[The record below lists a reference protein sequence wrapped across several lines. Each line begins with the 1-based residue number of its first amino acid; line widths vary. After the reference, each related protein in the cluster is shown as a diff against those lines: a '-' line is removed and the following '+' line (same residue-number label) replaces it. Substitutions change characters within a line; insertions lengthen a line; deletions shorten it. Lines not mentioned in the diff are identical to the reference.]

1 MESGSIKLVYL
12 YVCENE
18 LFEKIEI
25 NFTDDYVIKFE
36 DETKSEISIEKKIN
50 SKKCVKEM
58 YSQYIQSMSAL
69 VGINGTGKTTLLN
82 CMGMQDIEPNIYYEN
97 ITYFMLYEDDGR
109 WYLEVKEGE
118 QEFEFIEERDGRYT
132 ERHWQ
137 RVMYDEKK
145 KKFIWCGDRA
155 WDGIFADIRE
165 EYSKVKILYYRD
177 KSAEQTG
184 WTRTCGIEVEEVKDF
199 YGPHSTVE
207 RINIKNEIHDIY
219 YFMTHKSEI
228 IQNVLKRRRDVGG
241 ELLLNT
247 GEHFPIQW
255 EVYDENDCG
264 KTFIIQMLFNLCTKE
279 HKGGEGED
287 FERVKKTFNREN
299 DYELPRIQ
307 EYETL
312 KRDLINIY
320 SRNYPYNRDELC
332 KLVEFLE
339 RIDKR
344 YYQKRDKIYVRR
356 GEIANEV
363 LRFYLSDQYDPEF
376 YKMLE
381 CMSKFND
388 ELISYQLFSYQY
400 DFMSAGEAKCI
411 DIFSGVY
418 QSVKKREED
427 LKDKSLILLLDEPDK
442 GMHPELTRRFISI
455 LNDFSDELGRQ
466 NDCLFQ
472 YIISTHS
479 PFLILDVPEKNIHR
493 MKIKEGKTIIESGE
507 KGIMS
512 NVVDLIKDTFFLD
525 SLFGV
530 LSEQYFKMLQQKI
543 LELDGDVSEE
553 EINSI
558 RNEIEIINEP
568 SLKDYLYA
576 KLENKLE
583 KVCSKENLITYYQ
596 RKIEELKQD
605 D

>member
-1 MESGSIKLVYL
+1 MESGNIKLVYL

-36 DETKSEISIEKKIN
+36 YENKSEISIEKKAT
-50 SKKCVKEM
+50 SKKCVKEI
-58 YSQYIQSMSAL
+58 YSPYIQSMSAL

-82 CMGMQDIEPNIYYEN
+82 CMGMQDIEPTIYHES
-97 ITYFMLYEDDGR
+97 ISYFMLYEEDGR
-109 WYLEVKEGE
+109 WYLEVKEGK
-118 QEFEFIEERDGRYT
+118 QEFGFIEGRDDRYPK
-132 ERHWQ
+132 RHWQ
-137 RVMYDEKK
+137 RVMYDAKK
-145 KKFIWCGDRA
+145 KKMIWCGDSA
-155 WDGIFADIRE
+155 WDSIFTDIRE
-165 EYSKVKILYYRD
+165 EYSKVKFLYYRD

-184 WTRTCGIEVEEVKDF
+184 WTRTCGIEVEEVKDS

-228 IQNVLKRRRDVGG
+228 IQNVLKRRKDVGG

-255 EVYDENDCG
+255 EVYDEKDCG
-264 KTFIIQMLFNLCTKE
+264 KTFIIQMLFNLCTKG
-279 HKGGEGED
+279 HKRGEGED
-287 FERVKKTFNREN
+287 FEGAKKLFNREN

-307 EYETL
+307 EYEAL
-312 KRDLINIY
+312 KKDLINIY
-320 SRNYPYNRDELC
+320 SRNNPYTRNELY
-332 KLVEFLE
+332 KLIELLE
-339 RIDKR
+339 KIDKR

-363 LRFYLSDQYDPEF
+363 LRFCLSDQYDPEF

-418 QSVKKREED
+418 QSVRKKEGD
-427 LKDKSLILLLDEPDK
+427 LRDKSLILLLDEPDK
-442 GMHPELTRRFISI
+442 GLHPELTRRFISI

-466 NDCLFQ
+466 NDCMFQ

-479 PFLILDVPEKNIHR
+479 PFLILDIPEKNIHR
-493 MKIKEGKTIIESGE
+493 MKIKEGKTVIESGE
-507 KGIMS
+507 KGIMF

-525 SLFGV
+525 SVFGV

-543 LELDGDVSEE
+543 LELDRDVSEE
-553 EINSI
+553 EINII
-558 RNEIEIINEP
+558 RDKIEIINES
-568 SLKDYLYA
+568 SLKDYLYT
-576 KLENKLE
+576 KLESKLG
-583 KVCSKENLITYYQ
+583 KVCSKEHLITYYQ
-596 RKIEELKQD
+596 RKIEDLMQD